1 MVHVRIRPYELN
13 DAACVFEAV
22 RESLAEL
29 RPWMPWCHPDYSME
43 ESSVWLESQVA
54 AFQQGTAFE
63 FAVVASDGR
72 YLGGCGLNEIGVAN
86 QRANLGYWVRSTA
99 TRRGVATE
107 AVRLVRDWGFRH
119 TELLRLEIVIAV
131 TNRASHRVAEKA
143 GAIREGTLRSRLL
156 LHGTPHDATMFSF
169 VRGDDVRA

>member
-13 DAACVFEAV
+13 DAACVF
-22 RESLAEL
+22 
-29 RPWMPWCHPDYSME
+29 
-43 ESSVWLESQVA
+43 
-54 AFQQGTAFE
+54 
-63 FAVVASDGR
+63 
-72 YLGGCGLNEIGVAN
+72 
-86 QRANLGYWVRSTA
+86 
-99 TRRGVATE
+99 E

-131 TNRASHRVAEKA
+131 TNRASHLVAEKA

-156 LHGTPHDATMFSF
+156 LHVTPHDATMFSF